1 MKFVKLGLIAVGVI
15 GSCSLQ
21 AQVDD
26 VQYNPNSIDPIPAY
40 EHHYKVRIWRQVDL
54 TEKQNKGFFSVN
66 GELTRFMMDLIKG
79 GELTVYANDSLSRT
93 ISKEEAIKAFERS
106 QAEVFEEWSPSN
118 TYYQGDI
125 KSFNGKNYEAQMEST
140 GVKPDD
146 APNGEWIVTQQG
158 TALQYAPNEMTRIV
172 LKEDLIFDKRRSRLY
187 FDIQSIQLQ
196 AFDDVLG
203 VFRPMGIIRYKDLE
217 AKCRQYAAKAVW
229 FNRQNTAQ
237 NKNFADAFLLRLF
250 KGYIIKVENPDD
262 QSIIEMIAASGG
274 NRFEG
279 VYEIYRQENLLMEK
293 EHNLWE
299 Y

>member
-1 MKFVKLGLIAVGVI
+1 MRLVKLGLLIGGVVVS
-15 GSCSLQ
+15 GSLYAQ
-21 AQVDD
+21 ADE

-54 TEKQNKGFFSVN
+54 SEKQNKGFFALN
-66 GELTRFMMDLIKG
+66 GELPRFVMDLIKS

-106 QAEVFEEWSPSN
+106 QAEVFEEWNPST
-118 TYYQGDI
+118 TYYQSDI
-125 KSFNGKNYEAQMEST
+125 KSFNGKNYEAQMENT
-140 GVKPDD
+140 GVSPADS
-146 APNGEWIVTQQG
+146 PNGEWVPTMQG
-158 TALQYAPNEMTRIV
+158 TALEYGPRDISRLMI
-172 LKEDLIFDKRRSRLY
+172 KEDLIFDKRRSRLY
-187 FDIQSIQLQ
+187 YDIQSIQMQ

-203 VFRPMGIIRYKDLE
+203 VYRPMGIIRYKDLE
-217 AKCRQYAAKAVW
+217 AKFRQYAAKAIW

-250 KGYIIKVENPDD
+250 HGYIYKVENPDD

>member
-1 MKFVKLGLIAVGVI
+1 MKLVKLGLLIGGVVVN
-15 GSCSLQ
+15 GALYAQ
-21 AQVDD
+21 ADE

-66 GELTRFMMDLIKG
+66 GELTRFMMDLIKS
-79 GELTVYANDSLSRT
+79 GELTVYANDSLERT
-93 ISKEEAIKAFERS
+93 VSKEEAVKVFERS
-106 QAEVFEEWSPSN
+106 QAEVFDEWNPST

-146 APNGEWIVTQQG
+146 APGGEWIMTQQG
-158 TALQYAPNEMTRIV
+158 VALQYSANEITRIL

-187 FDIQSIQLQ
+187 FDIQSIQLF

-217 AKCRQYAAKAVW
+217 VKCRQYASKAVW

-250 KGYIIKVENPDD
+250 KGYIVKVENPDD
-262 QSIIEMIAASGG
+262 QDIIAMIAASGG